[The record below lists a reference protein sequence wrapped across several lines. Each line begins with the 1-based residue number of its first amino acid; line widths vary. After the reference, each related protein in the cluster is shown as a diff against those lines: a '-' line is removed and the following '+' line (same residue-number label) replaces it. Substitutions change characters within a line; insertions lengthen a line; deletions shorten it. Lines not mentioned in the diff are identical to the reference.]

1 MEMAVGIEAIRHRA
15 DGREPKV
22 PLSCPHK
29 GFLQLLHLL
38 PAGLYVYR

>member
-1 MEMAVGIEAIRHRA
+1 MEMVAGIEAIRHQA

-22 PLSCPHK
+22 PLSYLHK
-29 GFLQLLHLL
+29 EFLQLLHLL